1 MNLKNQARWFALI
14 VGFFDLE
21 SIIEPV
27 FDSSSSSSN
36 TQSSSTTRAL
46 EEHKPCSYALLFVAL
61 NETKPFFF
69 DLKCGPNVMIEFV
82 KSLEQIAKSIY
93 DVKQQYK
100 NFSGEPSI
108 PKREATLCWIC
119 ENELNTSPQD
129 PTVLDH
135 CHFTGKF
142 LGWAHS
148 QCNLKRRNLNFTPLF
163 AHNLTNY
170 DLHHVVL
177 ALQSLN
183 EKNTISVVPSTSEKF
198 ISLQIGVHIKATQN
212 KKGVWT
218 NQYEYIRLLDS
229 FKFMNASLDKLVQNL
244 PPDQFSLLEQHF
256 QEWPTSSV
264 NLLKQKGSFPYCYV
278 DSFEKL
284 QETQLPPRD
293 KWTNSLQQYEVTVS
307 EDEYKRALQVFNL
320 FSCQTI
326 GEYYNLYLKTDVFL
340 LAAVVLCFR
349 QVCYDT
355 YGLDCCQYYTASN
368 LSGDAMLK
376 ICNPHLHLLTER
388 EHLDMVENLI
398 RGGVSSVYSKR
409 LCRANNKFLPDYKP
423 KNISSFI
430 IMIDANNLYGGIME
444 KFLLP
449 LCDFELFDKSEWT
462 DDNAQEILHR
472 ILNTPDDDPVGYIV
486 EVDLSYP
493 DSLHDLHSD
502 FPLAPTK
509 EAIDECWLSE
519 YQSDLLADMQIKKP
533 PQVKKLIQT
542 LFDKQNYTLHYQTL
556 KLYVELGLVVTK
568 LHRVL
573 SFKQEK
579 WLAPYVKLNTEKR
592 KQAKNKFEEDFYKLM
607 VNSSFGKTCEG
618 KRNRMKVK
626 LTRTEEETL
635 KWTDKP
641 EYQSSKII
649 SEDLVTVCL
658 QQSEILWDKPTIVG
672 ACILDLAK
680 KFMFEFHYK
689 VMKKNF
695 DCNLLYSDTDS
706 FVYEVRSRDFFAEIQ
721 KKKQVA
727 DQFDFSNF
735 HPEHPL
741 YSRDN
746 ARVTLKFKD
755 EMGSRPIAEFCGL
768 KPKLYSIK
776 LAEGKSFSLA
786 PPFTLQT
793 QVIKTTGICKT
804 F

>member
-1 MNLKNQARWFALI
+1 M
-14 VGFFDLE
+14 
-21 SIIEPV
+21 
-27 FDSSSSSSN
+27 
-36 TQSSSTTRAL
+36 
-46 EEHKPCSYALLFVAL
+46 
-61 NETKPFFF
+61 
-69 DLKCGPNVMIEFV
+69 
-82 KSLEQIAKSIY
+82 
-93 DVKQQYK
+93 
-100 NFSGEPSI
+100 
-108 PKREATLCWIC
+108 
-119 ENELNTSPQD
+119 
-129 PTVLDH
+129 
-135 CHFTGKF
+135 
-142 LGWAHS
+142 
-148 QCNLKRRNLNFTPLF
+148 
-163 AHNLTNY
+163 
-170 DLHHVVL
+170 
-177 ALQSLN
+177 
-183 EKNTISVVPSTSEKF
+183 
-198 ISLQIGVHIKATQN
+198 
-212 KKGVWT
+212 
-218 NQYEYIRLLDS
+218 
-229 FKFMNASLDKLVQNL
+229 
-244 PPDQFSLLEQHF
+244 
-256 QEWPTSSV
+256 
-264 NLLKQKGSFPYCYV
+264 
-278 DSFEKL
+278 
-284 QETQLPPRD
+284 
-293 KWTNSLQQYEVTVS
+293 
-307 EDEYKRALQVFNL
+307 
-320 FSCQTI
+320 
-326 GEYYNLYLKTDVFL
+326 
-340 LAAVVLCFR
+340 
-349 QVCYDT
+349 
-355 YGLDCCQYYTASN
+355 
-368 LSGDAMLK
+368 
-376 ICNPHLHLLTER
+376 
-388 EHLDMVENLI
+388 
-398 RGGVSSVYSKR
+398 
-409 LCRANNKFLPDYKP
+409 
-423 KNISSFI
+423 
-430 IMIDANNLYGGIME
+430 
-444 KFLLP
+444 
-449 LCDFELFDKSEWT
+449 
-462 DDNAQEILHR
+462 
-472 ILNTPDDDPVGYIV
+472 
-486 EVDLSYP
+486 
-493 DSLHDLHSD
+493 
-502 FPLAPTK
+502 
-509 EAIDECWLSE
+509 
-519 YQSDLLADMQIKKP
+519 
-533 PQVKKLIQT
+533 
-542 LFDKQNYTLHYQTL
+542 

-680 KFMFEFHYK
+680 KIMFEFHYK

-735 HPEHPL
+735 PPEHPL
-741 YSRDN
+741 FSRDN

>member
-1 MNLKNQARWFALI
+1 
-14 VGFFDLE
+14 
-21 SIIEPV
+21 
-27 FDSSSSSSN
+27 
-36 TQSSSTTRAL
+36 
-46 EEHKPCSYALLFVAL
+46 
-61 NETKPFFF
+61 
-69 DLKCGPNVMIEFV
+69 
-82 KSLEQIAKSIY
+82 
-93 DVKQQYK
+93 
-100 NFSGEPSI
+100 
-108 PKREATLCWIC
+108 
-119 ENELNTSPQD
+119 
-129 PTVLDH
+129 
-135 CHFTGKF
+135 
-142 LGWAHS
+142 
-148 QCNLKRRNLNFTPLF
+148 
-163 AHNLTNY
+163 
-170 DLHHVVL
+170 
-177 ALQSLN
+177 
-183 EKNTISVVPSTSEKF
+183 
-198 ISLQIGVHIKATQN
+198 
-212 KKGVWT
+212 
-218 NQYEYIRLLDS
+218 
-229 FKFMNASLDKLVQNL
+229 
-244 PPDQFSLLEQHF
+244 
-256 QEWPTSSV
+256 
-264 NLLKQKGSFPYCYV
+264 
-278 DSFEKL
+278 
-284 QETQLPPRD
+284 
-293 KWTNSLQQYEVTVS
+293 
-307 EDEYKRALQVFNL
+307 
-320 FSCQTI
+320 
-326 GEYYNLYLKTDVFL
+326 
-340 LAAVVLCFR
+340 
-349 QVCYDT
+349 
-355 YGLDCCQYYTASN
+355 
-368 LSGDAMLK
+368 
-376 ICNPHLHLLTER
+376 
-388 EHLDMVENLI
+388 
-398 RGGVSSVYSKR
+398 
-409 LCRANNKFLPDYKP
+409 
-423 KNISSFI
+423 
-430 IMIDANNLYGGIME
+430 MIDANNLYGGIME
-444 KFLLP
+444 KFPLL
-449 LCDFELFDKSEWT
+449 LCEFELFDKSEWT

-493 DSLHDLHSD
+493 DSLHDIHSD

-509 EAIDECWLSE
+509 QAIDECWLSE

-568 LHRVL
+568 LHRLL

-689 VMKKNF
+689 VMKNF

-706 FVYEVRSRDFFAEIQ
+706 FVYEVRSRVFFAEIQ

-735 HPEHPL
+735 PPEHPL

-746 ARVTLKFKD
+746 ARATLKFKD

-776 LAEGKSFSLA
+776 LAEGKTFSLA
-786 PPFTLQT
+786 PLSLY
-793 QVIKTTGICKT
+793 KHK
-804 F
+804 